1 MKSAIG
7 ANPIKKML
15 CLWDRTTTNCW
26 PLSDCAVFCKWIF
39 LLLQCLR
46 CWVKKKKIFCS
57 YEIWSQFCWQSGNRR
72 RRQCLS
78 RFDDIDQFSF
88 SVEDIMTFEGF
99 SCFGEGRPDCGFQVW
114 SYLVIIEF
122 SIFFFV
128 SDMVTHESSVNF
140 YKFTGFNSADYNLL
154 VDLIF
159 CSWKE
164 ISALSMEGRRAG
176 GFCFLLL
183 TRPLPKGLHDLPALP
198 LWGRQALRH
207 PAYLPDSSGTH
218 SPGRVLEQ
226 DVPSDT
232 SLQCLLVILTARW
245 LDVILVFKWILLIA
259 LSFYCDNNRI
269 ALVLSLGKLLQVFFP
284 KHLLNSLGN
293 CLLGDCFHFLCP
305 HLLRSP

>member
-15 CLWDRTTTNCW
+15 CLWDRTITNCW

-128 SDMVTHESSVNF
+128 SDMVTHESSVNL
-140 YKFTGFNSADYNLL
+140 YNSTGFNSVDYNLL

-164 ISALSMEGRRAG
+164 ISALSRGGREALKARKSTPLTEKSYAPQEVWAKDLDLNVTSSSWTL
-176 GFCFLLL
+176 GF
-183 TRPLPKGLHDLPALP
+183 TSV
-198 LWGRQALRH
+198 
-207 PAYLPDSSGTH
+207 SSV
-218 SPGRVLEQ
+218 SV
-226 DVPSDT
+226 
-232 SLQCLLVILTARW
+232 A
-245 LDVILVFKWILLIA
+245 
-259 LSFYCDNNRI
+259 
-269 ALVLSLGKLLQVFFP
+269 
-284 KHLLNSLGN
+284 
-293 CLLGDCFHFLCP
+293 
-305 HLLRSP
+305 